1 MNEIFRNRHRKIR
14 GTFALMKNMA
24 MSAAILDGRK
34 SFEKRQIGQWRRV
47 KQAGNWAVHSSTKK
61 YKNNNNNRIN
71 NNRKMIIHI
80 DSGFEGVVI
89 YC

>member
-1 MNEIFRNRHRKIR
+1 
-14 GTFALMKNMA
+14 
-24 MSAAILDGRK
+24 
-34 SFEKRQIGQWRRV
+34 V